1 MTLPDTPTAARPVPT
16 RVELIGHR
24 GASGERPQNTLAAF
38 RRAEELGADA
48 VELDVHLTKD
58 GHLVVLHDRTVPAKP
73 EQLRVDS
80 LTLDELRAFRPEG
93 EPIPTLSEVLAAV
106 KPTTRIYCEL
116 KGLRTAG
123 PALELLKSRGEAAAV
138 HSFDHRMIDEARAI
152 APAVARGVLESAYHT
167 DPTASLRE
175 HGARDLW
182 QDEGWIDR
190 DMVNRVHA
198 AGGRVIAWTVN
209 WPRRAKLLADIGV
222 DGICTNYVAEVAKAL
237 GR

>member
-1 MTLPDTPTAARPVPT
+1 MPP

-24 GASGERPQNTLAAF
+24 GASAERPQNTLAAF

-48 VELDVHLTKD
+48 VELDVHLTRD
-58 GHLVVLHDRTVPAKP
+58 GHLVVLHDRTVPAEP
-73 EQLRVDS
+73 EPLLVDS
-80 LTLDELRAFRPEG
+80 LTLEELGAFRVDG

-106 KPTTRIYCEL
+106 SPRLRIYCEL

-123 PALELLKSRGEAAAV
+123 PALELLRSRGDAAAV
-138 HSFDHRMIDEARAI
+138 HSFDHRMIAEARTI
-152 APAVARGVLESAYHT
+152 APIVARGVLESAYHT

-182 QDEGWIDR
+182 QDAGWIDR
-190 DMVNRVHA
+190 DMVDRVHS

-209 WPRRAKLLADIGV
+209 WPRHAQMLADIGV
-222 DGICTNYVAEVAKAL
+222 DGICTNYVAEVGLAL
-237 GR
+237 RG

>member
-1 MTLPDTPTAARPVPT
+1 VPAK
-16 RVELIGHR
+16 VELIGHR
-24 GASGERPQNTLAAF
+24 GASGERPQNTLSAF

-58 GHLVVLHDRTVPAKP
+58 GQLVVLHDRTVPAQP

-80 LTLDELRAFRPEG
+80 LTLSELRSFRVDG
-93 EPIPTLSEVLAAV
+93 EPIPTLDEVLSAV
-106 KPTTRIYCEL
+106 SSRLRIYCEL
-116 KGLRTAG
+116 KGLGTAG
-123 PALELLKSRGEAAAV
+123 PALAMLKSRGDRAAV
-138 HSFDHRMIDEARAI
+138 HSFDHRMIEDARRL
-152 APAVARGVLESAYHT
+152 APDVARGVLESAYHS
-167 DPTASLRE
+167 DPTGSLRE
-175 HGARDLW
+175 HAARDLW

-190 DMVNRVHA
+190 DLVDRVHA

-209 WPRRAKLLADIGV
+209 WPRRAKVLADMGV